1 MQIPSTIQW
10 FYRKNHKVFIVRKII
25 IICWII
31 FGSICVHAQNPG
43 TIYQKVVFKRNTLT
57 IGEILKELIHNK
69 KVNLSYAPDALN
81 LKALINL
88 PSREMV
94 IKDVLYL
101 IGNKTG
107 NKVML
112 IGDQVII
119 KKDKDYIEDKPGA
132 NIAATGKIGNQPD
145 VEETPLRDSVFKT
158 IKLQPI
164 RVFQTQNKEF
174 SKIATIGDYSRK
186 LTKKVTDANQSPVK
200 AVKVD
205 KSRKLPVFSV
215 FSRKKI
221 TVGAGGGVGFCFLT
235 NLPDSGLDISTT
247 SRICW
252 HLQVDYTFWLNKNI
266 FIETGVRF
274 DQRNYQVKN
283 STTHYYEID
292 SIDFEKVDLRVNS
305 LELPICLNYA
315 FKLRKSSIDLGAGV
329 YLQMNINGKWNYSNN
344 NSSGTSAIQWS
355 GPPAYAQI
363 YLNNF
368 LYINKVNYGFIGQ
381 VGYQHA
387 QYKILLNTRLSG
399 NSLSSNLSGKTILAS
414 ISFIYQILPK
424 K

>member
-1 MQIPSTIQW
+1 
-10 FYRKNHKVFIVRKII
+10 VFIVRKII

-31 FGSICVHAQNPG
+31 FGSICAHAQNPG
-43 TIYQKVVFKRNTLT
+43 TIYQKVVFKQNTLT

-81 LKALINL
+81 LKVLINL

-119 KKDKDYIEDKPGA
+119 KKDKNYINEKPVT
-132 NIAATGKIGNQPD
+132 NLAAPEKTGKQPD
-145 VEETPLRDSVFKT
+145 AEETPLRDSVFKT
-158 IKLQPI
+158 LKLQPV
-164 RVFQTQNKEF
+164 RVFQAQNKEF
-174 SKIATIGDYSRK
+174 SVTTAIGDYSRK
-186 LTKKVTDANQSPVK
+186 LTKKTADTNQSYVK
-200 AVKVD
+200 TGKVD
-205 KSRKLPVFSV
+205 KTRKPPVFSV
-215 FSRKKI
+215 FSRKKM
-221 TVGAGGGVGFCFLT
+221 TVGAGGGIGFGILT
-235 NLPDSGLDISTT
+235 NLQDSGLDISTT

-252 HLQVDYTFWLNKNI
+252 HLQVDYCFWLNKNI

-283 STTHYYEID
+283 STFRYYEID
-292 SIDFEKVDLRVNS
+292 SIKFEKVDLRLNS
-305 LELPICLNYA
+305 LEIPICLNYA
-315 FKLRKSSIDLGAGV
+315 FKMRKSSIDLGAGV
-329 YLQMNINGKWNYSNN
+329 YLQMNINGKWSYSNN
-344 NSSGTSAIQWS
+344 NSSTTSAIQWS
-355 GPPAYAQI
+355 GTPVYAQI

-368 LYINKVNYGFIGQ
+368 LYINKFNYGYLGQ
-381 VGYQHA
+381 VGYQRAH
-387 QYKILLNTRLSG
+387 YKILFNARLSG